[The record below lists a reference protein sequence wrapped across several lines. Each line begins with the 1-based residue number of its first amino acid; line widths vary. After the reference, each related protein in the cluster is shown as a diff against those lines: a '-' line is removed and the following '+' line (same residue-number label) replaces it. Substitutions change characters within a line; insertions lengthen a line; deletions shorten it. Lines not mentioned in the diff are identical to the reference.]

1 MAETPAFD
9 ADYLTAVRRKGRGY
23 LSEIERLPDE
33 CDEDI
38 AWAND
43 ELRKRELPQ
52 TEILRQ
58 FNARLAD
65 RGIKGISRSAFGRYS
80 IRVANELRKL
90 EASRQLLDLV
100 QSRLG
105 DPAARSESMIAAT
118 EMVKARL
125 MQMVNES
132 DADPKLLL
140 NATLALA
147 RISATAAR
155 EVEIQRREKRDEIAE
170 AERQTALERQA
181 QADAEAAEKVEKI
194 ASEAGL
200 NAERIAAIRKGVLG
214 LAG

>member
-1 MAETPAFD
+1 MPEASAFD
-9 ADYLTAVRRKGRGY
+9 ADHVAAMRRKGRGY
-23 LSEIERLPDE
+23 LSEIERLPEE

-38 AWAND
+38 AWANE

-80 IRVANELRKL
+80 MRVANELRKM

-100 QSRLG
+100 QSRLD
-105 DPAARSESMIAAT
+105 DPSARSDSLIAAT
-118 EMVKARL
+118 ELVKARL
-125 MQMVNES
+125 VELVTHS
-132 DADPKLLL
+132 EGDPKLLI
-140 NATLALA
+140 NATLALS
-147 RISATAAR
+147 RISTTYAR
-155 EVEIQRREKRDEIAE
+155 EAEIQRREKRDEIAE
-170 AERQTALERQA
+170 AERQAALEKQA
-181 QADAEAAEKVEKI
+181 QVDAEAAEKVEKI

>member
-1 MAETPAFD
+1 MPEPQPFD
-9 ADYLTAVRRKGRGY
+9 AEYLAAVRRKGRGY
-23 LSEIERLPDE
+23 LSEIERLPEE

-80 IRVANELRKL
+80 MRVANELRKM

-100 QSRLG
+100 QSRLD
-105 DPAARSESMIAAT
+105 DPTARSESLIAAT
-118 EMVKARL
+118 ELVKARL
-125 MQMVNES
+125 VELVTHS
-132 DADPKLLL
+132 EADPKLLV

-147 RISATAAR
+147 RISTTAAR
-155 EVEIQRREKRDEIAE
+155 EAEMQRREKRDEIAE
-170 AERQTALERQA
+170 AERQAALDRQA
-181 QADAEAAEKVEKI
+181 KADAEAAEKVEKI
-194 ASEAGL
+194 ATEAGL
-200 NAERIAAIRKGVLG
+200 NADRIAAIRKGVLG
-214 LAG
+214 LTG